1 MGNGELKIEN
11 AELQTQKPKQR
22 DDSVGLSNKDARAER
37 ANSQFSILNSQLA
50 SACNAAAD
58 ELAASRALID
68 ALEHDNAALKQ
79 RLEIEKQT
87 TQLLTELNQTRKSE
101 SEALRSALAAKNE
114 ALAAKDTVIATQDKL
129 IETLKRKKSSPWKRV
144 GDVLVGLAIGF
155 VLK

>member
-1 MGNGELKIEN
+1 VGNGELKIEN
-11 AELQTQKPKQR
+11 GELPSRKPKQQ
-22 DDSVGLSNKDARAER
+22 DDSAGLSNTGIHDQR

-50 SACNAAAD
+50 PACSAAAD
-58 ELAASRALID
+58 ELTASRVLID
-68 ALEHDNAALKQ
+68 ALERDNAALKQ

-114 ALAAKDTVIATQDKL
+114 TLTAKDAVIASQDKL

-144 GDVLVGLAIGF
+144 GDVLIGIGLGT
-155 VLK
+155 LL